1 MKYVRFTDE
10 WLSDCIIVFSSSLNH
25 NQTIERI
32 RHETIVSA
40 GFVSFDCDGGLRCF
54 GRSESL
60 DLESNPEKD
69 TALLLRQMNA

>member
-40 GFVSFDCDGGLRCF
+40 GFVSFDGDGGLRCF